1 MKEPGPLPSPQPAS
15 AKAKMPKTTS
25 GSAVRTHRPQDR
37 QTFPDVGNRSVATS
51 LPRTLWF
58 AIRCAANKASRRRTG
73 PIGPAAS
80 CRMTRNPR
88 FVLGL
93 LSFMTFSAQAVGE
106 VLTGP
111 LANGGGGRIVR
122 HQARRVRL
130 IQRGQPASR
139 PRGFPRAGLAVRPN
153 LALCVRRI
161 AVSCVFGNTCN
172 YRLQPG
178 KARETREKAMSVA
191 WLDWSNPVAIWWGSL
206 LAVSAVN
213 VAVLFGLC
221 FGFRDTLFAG
231 RTVLVVEPL
240 LLLAAVYVV
249 GCAFRSVLPRADVQ
263 RICLFDTWLSSVMV
277 GRSVATVAELA
288 FAAQWAIVLH
298 ALGKAAHSDTAKSV
312 AKTILPLI
320 AFAEICSWYA
330 VITTDFLGNI
340 LENSLWMVT
349 FLLIGVAL
357 SRLVIRF
364 HGVVQFAIAAA
375 TAGIAGYVVFMA
387 TID

>member
-1 MKEPGPLPSPQPAS
+1 
-15 AKAKMPKTTS
+15 
-25 GSAVRTHRPQDR
+25 
-37 QTFPDVGNRSVATS
+37 
-51 LPRTLWF
+51 
-58 AIRCAANKASRRRTG
+58 
-73 PIGPAAS
+73 
-80 CRMTRNPR
+80 
-88 FVLGL
+88 
-93 LSFMTFSAQAVGE
+93 
-106 VLTGP
+106 
-111 LANGGGGRIVR
+111 
-122 HQARRVRL
+122 
-130 IQRGQPASR
+130 
-139 PRGFPRAGLAVRPN
+139 
-153 LALCVRRI
+153 
-161 AVSCVFGNTCN
+161 
-172 YRLQPG
+172 
-178 KARETREKAMSVA
+178 MSVA
-191 WLDWSNPVAIWWGSL
+191 WLDWSNPVAIWRGSL

-387 TID
+387 TIDVPMYFGRWQADVMSHKAYLGITAGLHDLATRWVVTHDISDWRDEIAWLTLYFSTAVWASLALASFGLVKHLLPPLIRPTRRPVAVPVRSSR